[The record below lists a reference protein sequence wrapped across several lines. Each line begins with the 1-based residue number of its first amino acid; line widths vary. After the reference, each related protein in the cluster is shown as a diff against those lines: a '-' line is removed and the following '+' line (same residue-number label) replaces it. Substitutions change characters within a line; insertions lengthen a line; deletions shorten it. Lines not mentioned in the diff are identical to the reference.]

1 MITKTG
7 NWYDQSM
14 DNSNNE
20 WFYNIYIMSNNCEK
34 LLKQILLLVY
44 KHNNLIFYFV
54 SKLLILRYYQITKKK
69 KKLNGI
75 NKKIQISTLL
85 FFIRVKLHLFA
96 KKH

>member
-69 KKLNGI
+69 KEIKWNKQENSNI
-75 NKKIQISTLL
+75 NT
-85 FFIRVKLHLFA
+85 FILHSCKTSFVC
-96 KKH
+96 